1 MKIAPNAGEDEF
13 EINVI
18 PLIDVMLVL
27 LMFLVLT
34 TTFHNT
40 TRVKITLP
48 EASAT
53 AASTDGQELVV
64 MIDRDARFYVGPN
77 EVLNPSL
84 ETLKEALA
92 QAAGNN
98 RGQRVVLRADGR
110 TPHQAVVTAMDAL
123 AQLGFANLQIA
134 TVPAEAGN

>member
-1 MKIAPNAGEDEF
+1 MRIAPAANEDEF

-34 TTFHNT
+34 TTFHNS
-40 TRVKITLP
+40 TRVKISLP
-48 EASAT
+48 ESSAT
-53 AASTDGQELVV
+53 ATSTEGQELVV
-64 MIDRDARFYVGPN
+64 MIDREGRYYVGAN

-84 ETLKEALA
+84 ATLKEALA

-134 TVPAEAGN
+134 TVPSEPGG

>member
-1 MKIAPNAGEDEF
+1 MKIAPSANEDDF

-34 TTFHNT
+34 STFSNNT
-40 TRVKITLP
+40 RIKISLP
-48 EASAT
+48 ESAV
-53 AASTDGQELVV
+53 AASSSQGQELLL
-64 MIDRDARFYVGPN
+64 MIDREGRYYVGSN
-77 EVLNPSL
+77 EVLNPSIA
-84 ETLKEALA
+84 TLKQALEA
-92 QAAGNN
+92 AAGNN

-110 TPHQAVVTAMDAL
+110 TPHQSVVTAMDAL

-134 TVPAEAGN
+134 TVAAEAGK

>member
-1 MKIAPNAGEDEF
+1 MKIAPAANEDDF

-34 TTFHNT
+34 TTFSNN

-48 EASAT
+48 ESAASAT
-53 AASTDGQELVV
+53 STEGQELLL
-64 MIDRDARFYVGPN
+64 MIDREGRYYVGAN
-77 EVLNPSL
+77 EVLNPSIA
-84 ETLKEALA
+84 TLKQALEA
-92 QAAGNN
+92 AAGNN

-110 TPHQAVVTAMDAL
+110 TPHQSVVTAMDAL

-134 TVPAEAGN
+134 TVPAEAGK